1 LSRAIAAARPTRGE
15 TRLRWALV
23 ILLSSCLLLA
33 ASTYAMQRRGI
44 RALNA
49 NIRATYGLVR
59 TEHDL
64 TPEYFDQMLRRGM
77 TYRQVNATL
86 KPLSP
91 WIRDTLWH
99 TGRTQVG
106 AQWVTQTLVFAFPGP
121 LDYQIALAFGPE
133 GYAGINERLA
143 RSSSG
148 TRIVRDSALMLLDSR
163 APSSRDGGA

>member
-1 LSRAIAAARPTRGE
+1 
-15 TRLRWALV
+15 
-23 ILLSSCLLLA
+23 
-33 ASTYAMQRRGI
+33 MQRRGI

-64 TPEYFDQMLRRGM
+64 TPEYFDRMLRRGL

-86 KPLSP
+86 RPLSP

-106 AQWVTQTLVFAFPGP
+106 ARWVTQTLVFAFPGP
-121 LDYQIALAFGPE
+121 LDYEISLAFGPE
-133 GYAGINERLA
+133 GYAGVNERLA

-148 TRIVRDSALMLLDSR
+148 TRIVRDSALILLESR
-163 APSSRDGGA
+163 PPSSRNGGA